1 MNWPPPWSHS
11 SAVSRAVRPA
21 CHALLVAAIACGA
34 PQRPPVTGV
43 GAPATP
49 QQRADTAAADTT
61 TLSALIP
68 PGLGTLRQDDVALR
82 LDVFSLQVRALPLDE
97 SILRTLAADSY
108 RALRDLRESQRE
120 QLDAIAR
127 RTGGSSTTFALWY
140 VSFFGAELGETR
152 FSPMDLVISSVGRD
166 FRPLSVLPLTP
177 GFAQHR
183 LRQRETHSAVYVFE
197 GQLDANQ
204 PLIVT
209 YETTRNSDWTATLQR
224 IERERMLI
232 RSRGRS

>member
-1 MNWPPPWSHS
+1 M
-11 SAVSRAVRPA
+11 RAA
-21 CHALLVAAIACGA
+21 CHALLIVAIACGA
-34 PQRPPVTGV
+34 PQRTPVAGPP
-43 GAPATP
+43 AAP
-49 QQRADTAAADTT
+49 QQRADTAATATVDTT
-61 TLSALIP
+61 TGATLIP
-68 PGLGTLRQDDVALR
+68 PGFGTLRQDDVSLR

-120 QLDAIAR
+120 QLTAIAR
-127 RTGGSSTTFALWY
+127 RTGGNSTTFALWY
-140 VSFFGAELGETR
+140 VSFFGAEPGETR

-166 FRPLSVLPLTP
+166 FRPLSVLALTP

>member
-1 MNWPPPWSHS
+1 M
-11 SAVSRAVRPA
+11 RPA
-21 CHALLVAAIACGA
+21 YHALLVAAIACGA
-34 PQRPPVTGV
+34 PQRAPV
-43 GAPATP
+43 ARPPATP
-49 QQRADTAAADTT
+49 QQRADTAATATMDTT
-61 TLSALIP
+61 AGAALIP